1 MELGE
6 KIYNLRKCTGF
17 SQEQFGEMLG
27 VSRQSVS
34 KWESNQTQPE
44 LQTIIEMSKV
54 FGISLD
60 SLIGNDKLEIAKTDF
75 SEVLKSRLRFKI
87 GCMIALIGT
96 VILAAW
102 MFSLSKFGDP
112 LRYILYC
119 CPFQNRT
126 YFEVIC
132 FAAIIAVI
140 AMGVYISY
148 REIKKK

>member
-1 MELGE
+1 MELGDR
-6 KIYNLRKCTGF
+6 IYNLRKSTGF

-54 FGISLD
+54 FGVSLD
-60 SLIGNDKLEIAKTDF
+60 SLLGNDNAKTAKTDLG
-75 SEVLKSRLRFKI
+75 EVLKSRMRLNI
-87 GCMIALIGT
+87 GALIAIIGM
-96 VILAAW
+96 VILAVW
-102 MFSLSKFGDP
+102 MFTLSKFGDP

-119 CPFQNRT
+119 CPFQYGN
-126 YFEVIC
+126 YFEIIC

-140 AMGVYISY
+140 AIGVYISY